1 VGLGSVLMMSQGYA
15 WPEARQAYAR
25 ARALGAQLGE
35 TQQAVFV
42 FMGLWA
48 GCFTA
53 GEMRAAQELAGEL
66 LGVAGRGGTP
76 TSLVWAHSA
85 LVTTQFARGELE
97 AARDHCTR
105 AMARYREEDYLW
117 SEVDPGMNTLAFAS
131 MAACELGLADEART
145 RVREAFALA
154 QRLNR
159 PGTGTGW
166 RTIYVLALAEA
177 AALAVYPVLGDVQR
191 AGAHAARLLQLATE
205 QHLPVFVGIAKM
217 SAGRV
222 LALEGRPDDGI
233 ATLREGLA
241 EYFASGQ
248 RSGLGRPLGWL
259 AEAQLAAGAVAD
271 ARATVEDALAAVRDE
286 AIWVPEL
293 LRLRGKIAAAAG
305 AATATVEASYQEAI
319 ALAHSFG
326 AKLVELRATTSL
338 GRWLQS
344 CDRAAEAHALLAQL
358 YATFTEGFDTLDLQ
372 EAKALLDELG

>member
-1 VGLGSVLMMSQGYA
+1 MMSQGYA

-53 GEMRAAQELAGEL
+53 GETRAAQELADQL
-66 LGVAGRGGTP
+66 LEVAVRDGTP
-76 TSLVWAHSA
+76 TSLVWAHST
-85 LVTTQFARGELE
+85 LVTTQFVRGELE

-159 PGTGTGW
+159 P
-166 RTIYVLALAEA
+166 YLLALAEA
-177 AALAVYPVLGDVQR
+177 AALAVYPVLGDAQR

-205 QHLPVFVGIAKM
+205 QHLAVFVAIAKM

-248 RSGLGRPLGWL
+248 RTGLGRPLGWL

-326 AKLVELRATTSL
+326 AKMVELRATTSL

-344 CDRAAEAHALLAQL
+344 CDRAAEAHALLAPL